1 MLIIFLQKVVR
12 ICENEWKRAH
22 FVEWCNSNLTGY
34 NLDFEFKCDNL
45 TTVHQNGLCLKENS
59 KPSTEDLQKYSD
71 LVQLII
77 KYTKENIAYVKFYMS
92 EPFYTK
98 TLRDVSITP
107 ISFVGNTGGLIS
119 LCLGLSFISI
129 FEAFYHLTK

>member
-1 MLIIFLQKVVR
+1 M
-12 ICENEWKRAH
+12 
-22 FVEWCNSNLTGY
+22 
-34 NLDFEFKCDNL
+34 
-45 TTVHQNGLCLKENS
+45 KENS
-59 KPSTEDLQKYSD
+59 KPSTEDLQNHSD
-71 LVQLII
+71 LVQLIL